1 VKRPPR
7 TQQVSPGGQS
17 APAPVFHTLFAPID
31 GVSSP
36 DYMPEPIA
44 KIFVTRFESR
54 GQVQA
59 LRPFR
64 PEELQDNS
72 SVHARFGGGTY
83 ELVARR
89 EDGTIYAKRLITLEG
104 EPKSMNGEPMPAPN
118 AAQPNVGGVPL
129 PSPPPQTGGENTMM
143 SFMMQTNITMMT
155 MLGNVMVAMVSGA
168 KNDAAAQA
176 AAMGESMKAT
186 IEVMKSAMPVAP
198 PPPPQ
203 ASPVAML
210 KEVLEVQKLI
220 QPQAPPP
227 PKPKEETT
235 SDIIA
240 ALGGA
245 LGPFMQLAAGAAQ
258 AAPGVQQAAQA
269 ASSIMQ
275 G

>member
-1 VKRPPR
+1 MKRPPR

-36 DYMPEPIA
+36 DYEPEPIA

-64 PEELQDNS
+64 PEELQDNA
-72 SVHARFGGGTY
+72 SVYARFGGGTY

-104 EPKSMNGEPMPAPN
+104 DPKSMNGEPVQAAAAPG
-118 AAQPNVGGVPL
+118 APTVGGVPL
-129 PSPPPQTGGENTMM
+129 PNPPAPAGGDTMLHY
-143 SFMMQTNITMMT
+143 MMQTNITMMT
-155 MLGNVMVAMVSGA
+155 MLGNVMVAMVSGG
-168 KNDAAAQA
+168 KSDAAAQA
-176 AAMGESMKAT
+176 AAMGETMKAT
-186 IEVMKSAMPVAP
+186 IEVMKGAMPAP
-198 PPPPQ
+198 QAPAPQ
-203 ASPVAML
+203 ASPVAQL
-210 KEVLEVQKLI
+210 KELLEVQNLI
-220 QPQAPPP
+220 KPAPPPP

-235 SDIIA
+235 SDIIS

-245 LGPFMQLAAGAAQ
+245 LGPFMQLAAGAASG
-258 AAPGVQQAAQA
+258 ASGVSQAAQA

>member
-1 VKRPPR
+1 M
-7 TQQVSPGGQS
+7 QVSPGGQS

-64 PEELQDNS
+64 PEELQDNA
-72 SVHARFGGGTY
+72 SVYARFGGGTY

-104 EPKSMNGEPMPAPN
+104 EPKSMNGEPVASPTPPP
-118 AAQPNVGGVPL
+118 QTVGGVPL
-129 PSPPPQTGGENTMM
+129 PNPPAPTGGDTMLHY
-143 SFMMQTNITMMT
+143 MMQTNITMMT
-155 MLGNVMVAMVSGA
+155 MLGQVMVAMVSGG
-168 KNDAAAQA
+168 KSDAAAQA
-176 AAMGESMKAT
+176 QAMGESMKAT
-186 IEVMKSAMPVAP
+186 IEVMKAAMPQQQAAP
-198 PPPPQ
+198 PAP
-203 ASPVAML
+203 SPVAIL
-210 KEVLEVQKLI
+210 KEVLEVQKMI
-220 QPQAPPP
+220 TPQAPPP

-235 SDIIA
+235 SDIIS

-245 LGPFMQLAAGAAQ
+245 LGPFMQLAAGAAS
-258 AAPGVQQAAQA
+258 AAPGATQAVQAANA
-269 ASSIMQ
+269 IMQ